1 MASEDQ
7 TLLPKFSDAKLTEA
21 EIETK
26 KYAMYVFSVLVHVVQ
41 AIFIIFFGVFATEGS
56 VLDSSDVKDFNV
68 GYQMFTGVLLMLV
81 IGFGYLMTFLSHY
94 SLGSVGFC
102 LLVTAITFQWAL
114 FTEAFF
120 TQLFSLSFGYMS
132 MNIYDMINS
141 LYAVAAVLISF
152 GGVIGK
158 TTPTQLLIMV
168 LVELVFYSIN
178 NRIFATGF
186 FDIADCGGTIVIHM
200 FGAYFGLAVS
210 WMMRLPKTE
219 VKESYTSDI
228 FSLIGTM
235 ILWAYWPSFVG
246 GYLDSGSNQQQR
258 AITNTIL
265 ALVGSTTAAF
275 AASIWYSADGR
286 FRPADIQNA
295 TLAGGVA
302 VGAIANLT
310 LSPFTPLLVGFIS
323 GHVSTFGFAK
333 LQSVIEEAI
342 DLKALVE
349 SKRGACIVVVVGLSY
364 L

>member
-7 TLLPKFSDAKLTEA
+7 TLLPKFSVSGDAKLSEA

-41 AIFIIFFGVFATEGS
+41 GIFIIFFGVFASEGS
-56 VLDSSDVKDFNV
+56 VLDSSSTKDFNV
-68 GYQMFTGVLLMLV
+68 GYQVFLGVLLMMTV
-81 IGFGYLMTFLSHY
+81 GFGYLMTFLSHY

-102 LLVTAITFQWAL
+102 LLVTAITFQWAM

-158 TTPTQLLIMV
+158 TTPTQLLVMV

-186 FDIADCGGTIVIHM
+186 FYIADCGGTIVIHM

-235 ILWAYWPSFVG
+235 ILWAYWNHDFVG
-246 GYLDSGSNQQQR
+246 L
-258 AITNTIL
+258 L
-265 ALVGSTTAAF
+265 AEFCG
-275 AASIWYSADGR
+275 
-286 FRPADIQNA
+286 
-295 TLAGGVA
+295 
-302 VGAIANLT
+302 
-310 LSPFTPLLVGFIS
+310 
-323 GHVSTFGFAK
+323 
-333 LQSVIEEAI
+333 
-342 DLKALVE
+342 
-349 SKRGACIVVVVGLSY
+349 GLS
-364 L
+364 

>member
-7 TLLPKFSDAKLTEA
+7 TLLPKFSDAKLTET

-26 KYAMYVFSVLVHVVQ
+26 KYALYVFSVLVHVVQ
-41 AIFIIFFGVFATEGS
+41 AIFIIFFGVFASEGS

-235 ILWAYWPSFVG
+235 ILWAYWNHDFVG
-246 GYLDSGSNQQQR
+246 L
-258 AITNTIL
+258 L
-265 ALVGSTTAAF
+265 AEFCG
-275 AASIWYSADGR
+275 
-286 FRPADIQNA
+286 
-295 TLAGGVA
+295 
-302 VGAIANLT
+302 
-310 LSPFTPLLVGFIS
+310 
-323 GHVSTFGFAK
+323 
-333 LQSVIEEAI
+333 
-342 DLKALVE
+342 
-349 SKRGACIVVVVGLSY
+349 GLS
-364 L
+364 